1 MLEKGF
7 KYILIELKPKNG
19 ILVIFSKK
27 KRNGDIMFELL
38 KICDVKTAI

>member
-1 MLEKGF
+1 M
-7 KYILIELKPKNG
+7 KNK

-27 KRNGDIMFELL
+27 KEGNIIYELL

>member
-1 MLEKGF
+1 MKT
-7 KYILIELKPKNG
+7 K

-27 KRNGDIMFELL
+27 KKGDIIYELL